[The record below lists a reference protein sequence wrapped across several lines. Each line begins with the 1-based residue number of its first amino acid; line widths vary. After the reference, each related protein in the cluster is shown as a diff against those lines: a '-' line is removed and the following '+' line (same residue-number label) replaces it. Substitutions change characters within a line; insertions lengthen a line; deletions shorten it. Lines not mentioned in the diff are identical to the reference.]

1 MKKETDYKQDLAQIR
16 SMMERSSKFMSLS
29 GWAGVMAGVY
39 ALSGAYVAYS
49 FFGFNPD
56 TLLYSVS
63 DSSELQENFPN
74 VMMLGLVILIL
85 AISTAVALSSRF
97 AIKKGEKVWNSASKH
112 LVINMAGPLLAG
124 GLLILILIAKG
135 LLGLIAPVSLIF
147 YGLALFHAS
156 KYTFDDLKF
165 LGLIQMTLG
174 LLGAWFVEY
183 GLLLWA
189 FGFGVIHIIYGIYLY
204 YRYER

>member
-29 GWAGVMAGVY
+29 GWAGIMAGVY
-39 ALSGAYVAYS
+39 AIAGAYVAYS

-56 TLLYSVS
+56 TLMYSVS
-63 DSSELQENFPN
+63 DSTELLENFPN
-74 VMMLGLVILIL
+74 VMMLGVLILIL
-85 AISTAVALSSRF
+85 AISTAIALSSRF
-97 AIKKGEKVWNSASKH
+97 AVKKGEKVWNGASKQ

-124 GLLILILIAKG
+124 GVLILILISKG
-135 LLGLIAPVSLIF
+135 LLGLVAPLSLIF

-156 KYTFDDLKF
+156 KFTFDDVKF
-165 LGLIQMTLG
+165 LGIIQMALG
-174 LLGAWFVEY
+174 LLGVWFIEY
-183 GLLLWA
+183 GLILWGL
-189 FGFGVIHIIYGIYLY
+189 GFGVAHIIYGIFLY